1 MTSLIKNIEIL
12 SLVMILVSNFLLMPG
27 FLCGNIVLRKNE
39 NAIKFFAIFTVI
51 MSFLMLLYIAGF
63 FLFAAEN
70 ILTGRISTGAIALI
84 FPAMP
89 FVIGYFAS
97 YEKVNRY
104 TVIQIFT
111 LILSLLFITGYIQ
124 KGLSL

>member
-1 MTSLIKNIEIL
+1 MMSMIKNIEIL
-12 SLVMILVSNFLLMPG
+12 SLLMILVSNSLLIPG

-39 NAIKFFAIFTVI
+39 NAIKFFAIFSVI

-63 FLFAAEN
+63 FVFAAES
-70 ILTGRISTGAIALI
+70 ILTGKFTAGVISLT
-84 FPAMP
+84 FPASP

-124 KGLSL
+124 KRLIL